1 MDGQMSAHSAFGA
14 TGRFFK
20 RRPIV
25 TTKSYRVLFL
35 GPRKINQQAGLF
47 CPANQTK
54 TPVSTFVLAGIF
66 VELLAGFE
74 PATC

>member
-35 GPRKINQQAGLF
+35 GPRKINQQAGL
-47 CPANQTK
+47 CSAPQIK
-54 TPVSTFVLAGIF
+54 QKHP
-66 VELLAGFE
+66 
-74 PATC
+74 